1 MSKAGKRVK
10 SGTGQQGGAKWEQA
24 LLTAALDEEKWKS
37 NISFVVGNTSEDY
50 VYINVLAAAIA
61 GGTRKLFS
69 VIGKESLYN
78 EVRDLGNPKSKK
90 GKEVPAYY
98 EVCEPCK
105 LYLDNGEDIPLTLLA
120 RLIKFKLLAIKTTD
134 LKRREAEKKAEQQ
147 HAKAEV
153 RAVADKDKGKKDKKD
168 RAKSPKKGGK
178 KTPEPQ
184 SAKDGSKLRK
194 RGDEDTE
201 SKYIDDEPD
210 DGAQHYVVI
219 YGFHNPHLFGQLSEV
234 GINVDSV
241 IRLSA
246 QDYSLLLETQ
256 SDEKTDKEKD
266 EKTLALEEQNRV
278 EKQKLQNEIKK
289 FWRDLLLLLQR
300 NPDTSKL
307 HDIPCLQYEVKALI
321 VPESLEENDQ
331 KTNFGA
337 ALFEDI
343 AVMIYDLTDAHR
355 LYHTYLDNLK
365 LLNIPLHGLPPAPP
379 AGQDTQSSGTGTPGA
394 QVAPQVSQTSLT
406 TGDQPD
412 QTVDMRYYNDLMNC
426 VPQESVSVPLV
437 MHCMLEQIEAS
448 EQSKD
453 PPSEQPPPT
462 RTDGLNNLLASHLTD
477 VAFKLA
483 LSESEHKELSDVF
496 DLPERPPDVPR
507 QPLLTNSK
515 DDITMRTHHLNTI
528 YCFNPLQTEKNM
540 LKHIMFAQSRD
551 LPQPTSGVV
560 RERAARLQE
569 LIHFCATG
577 TMSPSEIDR
586 AFKQFVF
593 ESMDIA
599 GTDSNGFIITRDS
612 EGMEHSAIPWDDP
625 YPYYKGMLNLQ
636 EKAHPSK
643 LPMSTSPSD
652 EERSGS
658 ELDWTDVSLPCSPT
672 PSHNSTS
679 LNLAQPATN
688 TQAEEPQTSKT
699 GRQGRP
705 RNKKVKRGRSP
716 TPDDRSKSDFGG
728 DSFASGRKER
738 DATPILTRP
747 STSDSKKGILRPPS
761 RSNSPEKH
769 SRSNSVHFEVDDEGR
784 PVPPHQTGEDEEVT
798 ACGEGEEQ
806 SVEDS
811 IKEIV
816 EAQKRTLDQW
826 CFAEHFDNSIL
837 LQVMKEASCSL
848 PFIDTYYHKRDHSLL
863 VVLHNPY
870 NAELQNHVDWHTELH
885 SNMGFR
891 NYLEY
896 VAESVSDWLKEKEA
910 EYQGQRLSHEV
921 DQIRKDEE
929 EAAKAVEKAAK
940 GSRSKSPGKTRN
952 RSKSPKS
959 SRANS
964 LDRPPSESS
973 NPFVRVGSLKAW
985 KEEQDRIKAEEE
997 EKERAKSEKRSKSPK
1012 KKQDEEKE
1020 KEDKEKEK
1028 KRPGSRGS
1036 AKSKASQKDAQE
1048 MQETP
1053 RNTEPQEEERYWPY
1067 TGYDVGNNLIHVSG
1081 ILTTLF
1087 PSDGGQIR
1095 TERTDFVQGTT
1106 SVCTSVLKD
1115 SHVLC
1120 VHIIDPCESLEG
1132 EEEEQDNGEEKKD
1145 VLEKSELE
1153 KSEKET
1159 ADKPCDEER
1168 EAGEDSRKK
1177 SVSAFGSITAYL
1189 SDGMTLALSQ
1199 FGADGKAEDGKKYE
1213 PEVYVPQPISTS
1225 PLPQASQGSPSKG
1238 KKDKGKG
1245 APTPEPPQQP
1255 PPEEEAQEEA
1265 VPEEEQEIQQAF
1277 QQLYVTCPDGLHV
1290 RYFLQS
1296 NVGVKPNSED
1306 DRQLVVKQSY
1316 PFKTKGSQPCEAT
1329 RKKYVLTEQSRVITA
1344 DGTVVKTLLDG
1355 TVEVLHADGTVH
1367 KHTGS
1372 TPLVTSR
1379 SSSPQRGESGK
1390 SGMETPTK
1398 KSVRSAR
1405 GKSHSP
1411 DKLGEHVV
1419 MEESNSKKGTWVTTY
1434 PSGDRMA
1441 IRSDGTA
1448 EELKP
1453 VMICVASD
1461 PETRQ
1466 SMATRDDHVITVS
1479 YPDGTVIVEHSDG
1492 TRITTY
1498 YRESNIPVSGDDQSE
1513 TGEAPQMQN
1522 QTIKFVKI
1530 ECPAYATVQFNCKTS
1545 ESLTVFGSGTNINV
1559 FPDGFYAVHHCE
1571 GGRIEVDTEG
1581 TMSYFPKP
1589 NKSMEQILP
1598 ERGVQYVL
1606 RHNADV
1612 VCETVDGDGNVF
1624 NVKYT
1629 GDYSVIMANGDETS
1643 NESVDDHKQ
1652 EKGVTQYGQ
1661 HAPRFFIIHADGSGT
1676 ELMRYQDVAEYL
1688 TSAEDSTATAV
1699 VKDPLPDHPGV
1710 TGITILKPYIGGPS
1724 DRWLK
1729 KYDMESIIPNGI
1741 RSRDLTTL
1749 PPQEEKKEGPAF
1761 GTNVGQ
1767 GLAIG
1772 AAVRSPTRIPIL
1784 KCPSVLELRQVVQ
1797 YKPVTETLRNQLRGG
1812 LQDYAEYVM
1821 ARQEAAEE
1829 MMVRDPRSEEEKILA
1844 ADLQATVQSEPR
1856 TIDPG
1861 TIKDL
1866 YEKATSPPVPSPPP
1880 TPQSRRTRA
1889 DWERDQREVA
1899 EEIEGRNA
1907 LRNNNIPSYFESEL
1921 GKAFLLT
1928 QAKDMDQMMKELSED
1943 PRRDGTEAVRGDTS
1957 SLGYPQE
1964 TPVDTRRGQS
1974 TIRTSQQSD
1983 RSSVSASPY
1992 THTHTK
1998 ITMETPSS
2006 YTGLLNETTITPSA
2020 LRPGN
2025 PTPAHAAGQGSPA
2038 PLRPKNPTPAQ
2049 AEKSMNERPV
2059 NPTPKLAGG
2068 GGVMTDSPSEPPSQ
2082 YHGSDYP
2089 AIKEQPR
2096 EEEGVSTEFS
2106 RDNDFVLTRSL
2117 KVNVTGEPRKYTV
2130 PLPSSIQG
2138 GRPGAQ
2144 PNDRFQEVED
2154 IVRRR
2159 VNNTVVAGATYQGHT
2174 RLQQMRGLNL
2184 LPEDVDFGVLK
2195 EGYTYSFS
2203 VYLRNTGVDSCRFK
2217 LQQPPPATGLRVV
2230 YKPGPVA
2237 AGMKAELTLELYAI
2251 AVGVEGESGV
2261 GVVSHDLIIVTE
2273 TDVLRLPIRATVLT
2287 SHEFERR
2294 IQESPVRGK
2303 SPQARLVST
2312 KPPSTTGIIR
2322 PRRDQEITGK
2332 V

>member
-24 LLTAALDEEKWKS
+24 LLTAAFDEEKWKS
-37 NISFVVGNTSEDY
+37 NITFVVGNTVEDY
-50 VYINVLAAAIA
+50 VYINVLSAAIA

-78 EVRDLGNPKSKK
+78 EVRDLGNPKAKK

-105 LYLDNGEDIPLTLLA
+105 LYLDNGEDIPLPLLA

-147 HAKAEV
+147 NAKSE
-153 RAVADKDKGKKDKKD
+153 AVADKDKGKKDKKD

-184 SAKDGSKLRK
+184 SAKEGSKLRK

-219 YGFHNPHLFGQLSEV
+219 YGFHNPHLFGQLSDV
-234 GINVDSV
+234 GINVDAI
-241 IRLSA
+241 IRFSA
-246 QDYSLLLETQ
+246 QDYSPLVETQ
-256 SDEKTDKEKD
+256 PEEKTDKEKD
-266 EKTLALEEQNRV
+266 EKTLALEEQSRA
-278 EKQKLQNEIKK
+278 EKKKIQNEIKK
-289 FWRDLLLLLQR
+289 FWKDLLLLLQR

-307 HDIPCLQYEVKALI
+307 HDIPCLQYEVKSLI

-331 KTNFGA
+331 KTNFGT

-343 AVMIYDLTDAHR
+343 AVMIYDLIDSRR

-365 LLNIPLHGLPPAPP
+365 LLNVPMYGLPPAPP
-379 AGQDTQSSGTGTPGA
+379 AGQDTQSSGTATPGA
-394 QVAPQVSQTSLT
+394 QAAPQVSQTSLIA
-406 TGDQPD
+406 GDQPD

-426 VPQESVSVPLV
+426 IPQESVSMPLI

-453 PPSEQPPPT
+453 PPSEQPPPA
-462 RTDGLNNLLASHLTD
+462 RTDGLNNVLASHLSD

-483 LSESEHKELSDVF
+483 LSEGEHKELSDVF
-496 DLPERPPDVPR
+496 DLPERPPDMPR

-515 DDITMRTHHLNTI
+515 DDSTMRTHHLNTI
-528 YCFNPLQTEKNM
+528 YGFNPQQTEKDM
-540 LKHIMFAQSRD
+540 LKHIVFAQSRD
-551 LPQPTSGVV
+551 LPRPTSGVV

-577 TMSPSEIDR
+577 AMSPSEIDR

-593 ESMDIA
+593 ESMDLA
-599 GTDSNGFIITRDS
+599 GTDANGFIITRDS

-625 YPYYKGMLNLQ
+625 YPYYRSMLTLHDKPQ
-636 EKAHPSK
+636 PPK
-643 LPMSTSPSD
+643 LSMSTSPSD
-652 EERSGS
+652 EERSG
-658 ELDWTDVSLPCSPT
+658 
-672 PSHNSTS
+672 
-679 LNLAQPATN
+679 
-688 TQAEEPQTSKT
+688 
-699 GRQGRP
+699 
-705 RNKKVKRGRSP
+705 GRSP
-716 TPDDRSKSDFGG
+716 TPDDRSKIASDCGG
-728 DSFASGRKER
+728 DSVASGRKDR
-738 DATPILTRP
+738 DGTPISTRP
-747 STSDSKKGILRPPS
+747 STSDSKKGILRPQS
-761 RSNSPEKH
+761 RSNSLEKH
-769 SRSNSVHFEVDDEGR
+769 SRSNSVHFEVDHEGR
-784 PVPPHQTGEDEEVT
+784 PVPPHLPDGEEEEVT
-798 ACGEGEEQ
+798 ARGEGQEQ

-816 EAQKRTLDQW
+816 EAQKRILDQW
-826 CFAEHFDNSIL
+826 CFAEHFENSIL
-837 LQVMKEASCSL
+837 LQVMKEASYSL
-848 PFIDTYYHKRDHSLL
+848 PFMDTYYHKRDHSLL
-863 VVLHNPY
+863 VALHNPY

-910 EYQGQRLSHEV
+910 EYQGQRLSKEV
-921 DQIRKDEE
+921 DQIMKDDE
-929 EAAKAVEKAAK
+929 EAAKALEKAAK
-940 GSRSKSPGKTRN
+940 GSRSKSPSKTRS
-952 RSKSPKS
+952 RSKSPRG
-959 SRANS
+959 SRNNS

-973 NPFVRVGSLKAW
+973 NPFIRAGSLKAW

-1020 KEDKEKEK
+1020 DKEKEK

-1048 MQETP
+1048 TQEVP
-1053 RNTEPQEEERYWPY
+1053 GPTELQEEERYWPY

-1081 ILTTLF
+1081 IVTTLF

-1115 SHVLC
+1115 NHVMC
-1120 VHIIDPCESLEG
+1120 VHILDPSESLE
-1132 EEEEQDNGEEKKD
+1132 EEEEEPDNGEEKKD
-1145 VLEKSELE
+1145 VPEKSELE
-1153 KSEKET
+1153 KSEKES
-1159 ADKPCDEER
+1159 ADKPCDDDG
-1168 EAGEDSRKK
+1168 EAAENSRKK

-1189 SDGMTLALSQ
+1189 SDGMSLALSQ

-1225 PLPQASQGSPSKG
+1225 PLPQASQGSPGKG

-1245 APTPEPPQQP
+1245 APTPEPPQQH
-1255 PPEEEAQEEA
+1255 PPEEETQEETI
-1265 VPEEEQEIQQAF
+1265 PEEEPDVQQPF

-1296 NVGVKPNSED
+1296 TVGVKPNSED

-1329 RKKYVLTEQSRVITA
+1329 RKMYALTEQSRVITA

-1379 SSSPQRGESGK
+1379 SSSPHRGESGK

-1411 DKLGEHVV
+1411 DKLGEQVAS
-1419 MEESNSKKGTWVTTY
+1419 EESNSKKGTWVTTY
-1434 PSGDRMA
+1434 PNGDRMA
-1441 IRSDGTA
+1441 IHSDGTA

-1513 TGEAPQMQN
+1513 TGEAPQMHS

-1559 FPDGFYAVHHCE
+1559 FPDGFYALHHCE

-1652 EKGVTQYGQ
+1652 EKSVTQYGQ

-1688 TSAEDSTATAV
+1688 TSAEESTATAV
-1699 VKDPLPDHPGV
+1699 VTDPLPDHPGV

-1724 DRWLK
+1724 ERWLK

-1749 PPQEEKKEGPAF
+1749 PPQEEKKDGPAF

-1784 KCPSVLELRQVVQ
+1784 KCPSVLELRQIVQ

-1829 MMVRDPRSEEEKILA
+1829 MMIRDPRSEEEKIMA
-1844 ADLQATVQSEPR
+1844 ADLQATVQREPR
-1856 TIDPG
+1856 TIDPA

-1907 LRNNNIPSYFESEL
+1907 LRNNVIPLYFESEL

-1992 THTHTK
+1992 THTQTK

-2006 YTGLLNETTITPSA
+2006 YTGLMNDTTITPSA

-2049 AEKSMNERPV
+2049 AEKSMSERPV

-2068 GGVMTDSPSEPPSQ
+2068 VVSMTDSPSEPPSQ
-2082 YHGSDYP
+2082 YHGSDCP

-2096 EEEGVSTEFS
+2096 EEEGVSAEFS
-2106 RDNDFVLTRSL
+2106 QDSDFVLTRSL
-2117 KVNVTGEPRKYTV
+2117 KVNVIGEPRKYTV

-2144 PNDRFQEVED
+2144 PNGRFQEVED
-2154 IVRRR
+2154 VVRRR
-2159 VNNTVVAGATYQGHT
+2159 VNNTVVAGATYQGQT

-2195 EGYTYSFS
+2195 EGYTYSFT
-2203 VYLRNTGVDSCRFK
+2203 VYLKNTGVDSCRFK
-2217 LQQPPPATGLRVV
+2217 LQQPPPATGLRVI

-2261 GVVSHDLIIVTE
+2261 GIVSHDLIIVTE

-2287 SHEFERR
+2287 AHEFERR
-2294 IQESPVRGK
+2294 VQESPVRGK
-2303 SPQARLVST
+2303 SPLARLVST